1 MPIVRDLPAVYSV
14 ESTDPVLI
22 RKTMTQNTNP
32 LAVHGHIAYMEIPS
46 TDLEASARF
55 YETIFGWNVRRKSA
69 KNVSFDDPAGNL
81 IGRWSLDK
89 RVSPDAGILPY
100 IYVTIP
106 ASDQIIAHPGFPQ
119 LQGEIVKPKHTEG
132 DIYLATFRDP
142 SGNLL
147 GIWQIPSP

>member
-1 MPIVRDLPAVYSV
+1 
-14 ESTDPVLI
+14 
-22 RKTMTQNTNP
+22 MTQSTNR

-69 KNVSFDDPAGNL
+69 KNVGFDDPAGNPT
-81 IGRWSLDK
+81 GRWSLDK

-100 IYVTIP
+100 IYVTGI
-106 ASDQIIAHPGFPQ
+106 DQIIARIPQ

-147 GIWQIPSP
+147 GIWQFIP